1 MMELHETVS
10 EMLDECYKKR
20 FRAEYWQLR
29 IRVEKLT
36 ILVMKYREGTLGF
49 EPSCSLGILEN
60 QLDAMQR
67 YLALLE
73 LRAEIEK
80 VNLE

>member
-1 MMELHETVS
+1 MELRDTIS
-10 EMLDECYKKR
+10 GMLDECYKER

-49 EPSCSLGILEN
+49 QPSCSLGILEN
-60 QLDAMQR
+60 QLDAMKR

-73 LRAEIEK
+73 LRAQIEQ
-80 VNLE
+80 VTLD

>member
-1 MMELHETVS
+1 MMELHETVCD
-10 EMLDECYKKR
+10 MLDECYKKR

-29 IRVEKLT
+29 IRIEKLT
-36 ILVMKYREGTLGF
+36 TLVIKYREGTLGF
-49 EPSCSLGILEN
+49 QPSCSLDILEN
-60 QLDAMQR
+60 QLYAMQR
-67 YLALLE
+67 YLSMLE